1 LLKSVNSRMPVGI
14 NFFLYKMEAGK
25 NEVKNRQE
33 RGRERERAKWIT
45 GVRDGA
51 QMRIGN
57 GMA

>member
-1 LLKSVNSRMPVGI
+1 MMPVVVI

-57 GMA
+57 GLG